1 MIITFLIAK
10 DHFRGLLVDVSSSS
24 VPAIRDCFS
33 QLAGAARTLRI
44 WGASVSSRNRGAR
57 GDFSTIVALTATPP
71 YDVSPF
77 EWQPYEEL
85 CGPVDAEV
93 SVPELVLE
101 GDLCP
106 HQDSRAERQARRS
119 IAAAR

>member
-1 MIITFLIAK
+1 M
-10 DHFRGLLVDVSSSS
+10 VDVSSSS

-33 QLAGAARTLRI
+33 QLAGAAQTLRI

-57 GDFSTIVALTATPP
+57 GDFSTIIALTATPP

-77 EWQPYEEL
+77 ESQL

-101 GDLCP
+101 SDLCP

-119 IAAAR
+119 IAAAW